1 MKVLLKYGFIFDPA
15 EAWADQNQ
23 LETDMGKFFASKGL
37 TAELIECA
45 PGQENI
51 PLIYL
56 KKSDSVKVD
65 TQPVSFNPKEINAL
79 PARK

>member
-1 MKVLLKYGFIFDPA
+1 MKVLLKYGFIFDPG

-56 KKSDSVKVD
+56 CKSGAVKTD
-65 TQPVSFNPKEINAL
+65 NKPVSFNPKELHAL
-79 PARK
+79 PVRE